1 MECNGKENNVS
12 SRRKSEE
19 KSEKKRQESV
29 SPEPP
34 APVYNHKDEGQDKSD
49 NSCRLPQKK
58 QGKKKKKI
66 SLGENQQGRRQSG
79 ELIEILL
86 IILTGIF
93 LLSHW
98 LVSM

>member
-1 MECNGKENNVS
+1 MECNGKENNFG

-34 APVYNHKDEGQDKSD
+34 AAVCNHKDEGQDKSD

-58 QGKKKKKI
+58 QGKKKKKV
-66 SLGENQQGRRQSG
+66 SLGENQQGRRQ
-79 ELIEILL
+79 I
-86 IILTGIF
+86 
-93 LLSHW
+93 W
-98 LVSM
+98 